1 MFAESLKAITANV
14 RASRENAQN
23 IAYENFLTDNHK
35 FLHRIECHMQLA
47 AEQGDDDVNIEV
59 GTASSSGLGELKRYP
74 CPDTF
79 IQRFF
84 LDKGFKVSIT
94 NTKINISWA
103 NDE

>member
-35 FLHRIECHMQLA
+35 FLHIIECHMQLA
-47 AEQGDDDVNIEV
+47 AEQGDDYVNIEV
-59 GTASSSGLGELKRYP
+59 GHASSSGLEEQKRYP

-79 IQRFF
+79 IQRYFV
-84 LDKGFKVSIT
+84 DKGFKFSIT

-103 NDE
+103 DDE